1 MRIKTVF
8 DFNKALSLGPYAWPG
23 GYPYYFITI
32 DDEALSFDAAVE
44 NADLIR
50 DAIINNEAFSGWRVV
65 GMVVNWE
72 DNELYCAHS
81 GVLIPSAYADD
92 E

>member
-8 DFNKALSLGPYAWPG
+8 DFNKALSQGPYAWPG
-23 GYPYYFITI
+23 GYPCYFICS
-32 DDEALSFDAAVE
+32 DGEAMSFDVVVE

-50 DAIINNEAFSGWRVV
+50 DAIINTDNSGWKVI
-65 GMVVNWE
+65 GIDINYE
-72 DNELYCAHS
+72 DDSLYCAHS
-81 GVLIPSAYADD
+81 GELIPSAYV